1 MRDSIGGLHKVV
13 CRTIRR
19 HAIATTIFCDLAAL
33 INHYRGDAAPH
44 VVQAMLALAL
54 PVGPDEMRMTNR
66 NWAFT
71 AQGLRADAG
80 LTQLRLVNDFVAA
93 AAGIGALS
101 ASESIQ
107 IGGVR
112 SSSRHRCR
120 AGPGY
125 GTRYCDDPE

>member
-1 MRDSIGGLHKVV
+1 MRDSIGGPHKVV
-13 CRTIRR
+13 CLTIRR
-19 HAIATTIFCDLAAL
+19 HAIATTTFAILLRCSITIAC
-33 INHYRGDAAPH
+33 DAAPH

-54 PVGPDEMRMTNR
+54 PVGPGEMRMTNR

-107 IGGVR
+107 IGGVNT
-112 SSSRHRCR
+112 
-120 AGPGY
+120 AA
-125 GTRYCDDPE
+125 